1 MSEHDIVIRYSHKT
15 NFKVFWYK
23 RISIILNI
31 FLIGHIV
38 KRWIFISYRNDDIIT
53 VVIGVIML
61 LNLLYGITESSDKH
75 PAWKMHILDYSYLAD
90 NDQGS
95 ITKWSDLS
103 IEDMM
108 QYSNGWKKYM
118 IHMVKLTIVYW
129 VIVYAL
135 HFFAVWVVSNGWI

>member
-23 RISIILNI
+23 LISIILNI

-61 LNLLYGITESSDKH
+61 LNLLYGITESSNKH
-75 PAWKMHILDYSYLAD
+75 PAWKMNIRDYSYLAD

-95 ITKWSDLS
+95 TTKWSDLS